1 VSLVAAPTPAGAG
14 LLPLAEAEYRLFR
27 DFIHRETG
35 IFLGPHKK
43 ALLVTRIGRRLRELG
58 LDRFGR
64 YWELVQSDPE
74 ERARMIERICTHE
87 TCFFREPRQFEL
99 LERRL
104 LPRWREEARLQGG
117 PGRLRAWS
125 AGCSTG
131 EEPFSIAMTLLQG
144 LPGWDAEVL
153 ATDLSGWAL
162 ERARSA
168 TWPVRRSREIPP
180 HLLKRFMLKGV
191 RSQEGWIR
199 AGAELRQAVRFA
211 RVNLNDASYPF
222 ETRFEMIFCRNVLI
236 YLDAATRVRVIHRL
250 LDHLA
255 PGGHLF
261 LGHSESLIG
270 VTDRALAVM
279 PTVYTLAPPRSG
291 S

>member
-1 VSLVAAPTPAGAG
+1 MTLVTAISG
-14 LLPLAEAEYRLFR
+14 LPPLAEKEFRHFR

-35 IFLGPHKK
+35 ILLGPHKK
-43 ALLVTRIGRRLRELG
+43 ALLVNRIGRRLRELG

-64 YWELVQSDPE
+64 YWDLVQSDPA
-74 ERARMIERICTHE
+74 ERTRMIERICTHE

-99 LERRL
+99 LEQRL
-104 LPRWREEARLQGG
+104 IPHWREQARLQGG
-117 PGRLRAWS
+117 TPRVRVWS

-131 EEPFSIAMTLLQG
+131 EEPFSIAMTLLHG

-168 TWPVRRSREIPP
+168 TWPARRSREIPS

-199 AGAELRQAVRFA
+199 ASAELRQAVRFEQ
-211 RVNLNDASYPF
+211 VNLNAAAYPF
-222 ETRFEMIFCRNVLI
+222 DTRFDAIFCRNVLI
-236 YLDAATRVRVIHRL
+236 YLDPAARVRVIHRL
-250 LDHLA
+250 LDFLS
-255 PGGHLF
+255 PSGHLF

-270 VTDRALAVM
+270 VTDRARAVM
-279 PTVYTLAPPRSG
+279 PTVYVLAGART
-291 S
+291 